1 MTVSRHYVNV
11 FDRCKRVATSQG
23 PFVRLKLRCTREFF
37 AHGAMNKY
45 TYYYTGRQP
54 LCFAADVK
62 IFFSSPPILRGPSID
77 PHQTSPHVRRDPF
90 FFKFRQKNFGLLL
103 QKRAK
108 RAKFRQF
115 GVVIANTSG
124 IELDHQTENG
134 VANCDLSSSC
144 VLNLVNFSQQT
155 TKSRTSYRLNQWTQW
170 TATRLGFAT
179 LSSYYLVTTI
189 RL

>member
-1 MTVSRHYVNV
+1 MWAINVYIKNKDVAGGHWLFQSAGPRSWNSLMTVSRHYVNV

-37 AHGAMNKY
+37 ALGAMNKY

-90 FFKFRQKNFGLLL
+90 FLNSVKKTSDFSSKNGLKQQNFG
-103 QKRAK
+103 
-108 RAKFRQF
+108 
-115 GVVIANTSG
+115 
-124 IELDHQTENG
+124 
-134 VANCDLSSSC
+134 
-144 VLNLVNFSQQT
+144 NLASW
-155 TKSRTSYRLNQWTQW
+155 SR
-170 TATRLGFAT
+170 
-179 LSSYYLVTTI
+179 I
-189 RL
+189 HPE